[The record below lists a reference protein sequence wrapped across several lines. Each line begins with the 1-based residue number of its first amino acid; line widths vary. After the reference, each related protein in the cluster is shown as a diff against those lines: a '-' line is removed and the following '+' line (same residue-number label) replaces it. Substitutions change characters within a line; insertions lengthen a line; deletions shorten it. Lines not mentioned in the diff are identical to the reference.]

1 MGGVNFLPGDYLIWK
16 QLVTQPF
23 LPILPT
29 PLHVRFFNRQEKD
42 IPVADDVH
50 RRQWGTEV
58 LRANGEKSGQGWR

>member
-42 IPVADDVH
+42 IPV
-50 RRQWGTEV
+50 
-58 LRANGEKSGQGWR
+58 